1 MVHHEKIEEFLQ
13 NVATAPSSV
22 LLLDYDGTL
31 APFVL
36 NRSQAM
42 PYEGLTD
49 ILQKIMNAGRTRLII
64 VTGRDAHD
72 IGPLLG
78 LEPNPEVWGAHG
90 LQRLRPDGVCEMP
103 KLPSNAKRAL
113 NDARRWLRYQGLQ
126 HLAEIK
132 PGSVAVHWRG
142 IEDVAANLLRGRVLL
157 GWSRIAEHASLKL
170 LEFDGGVEMQMAGLD
185 KGDVVRTIIK
195 ETGAGVPIAYLGDDA
210 ADEQAFEALGQ
221 IGLTVLVR
229 PTPRRTSAQIW
240 LKAPQELLEFLARLS
255 AATQPA
261 PHARSAVR
269 SQ

>member
-1 MVHHEKIEEFLQ
+1 MVDHERIDEFLRS
-13 NVATAPSSV
+13 VAKAPLSV

-36 NRSQAM
+36 NRSQAI

-49 ILQKIMNAGRTRLII
+49 LLQKIVSAGRTRLVI

-78 LEPNPEVWGAHG
+78 LEPNLEVWGAHG
-90 LQRLRPDGVCEMP
+90 LQRLRPDGVCEVRE
-103 KLPSNAKRAL
+103 LPASVKRAL
-113 NDARRWLRYQGLQ
+113 DDARRWLRYQGLQ

-142 IEDVAANLLRGRVLL
+142 IEDVAAKLLRGRVLL

-170 LEFDGGVEMQMAGLD
+170 LEFDGGVEMRLAGLD
-185 KGDVVRTIIK
+185 KGDVVRTIVK
-195 ETGAGVPIAYLGDDA
+195 EAGPGVPIAYLGDDA
-210 ADEQAFEALGQ
+210 ADEHAFEALGP
-221 IGLTVLVR
+221 IGLTALVR

-240 LKAPQELLEFLARLS
+240 LKAPQELLEFLARVL
-255 AATQPA
+255 AATEPA
-261 PHARSAVR
+261 PRARSKVH

>member
-1 MVHHEKIEEFLQ
+1 MVDHERIDEFLRS
-13 NVATAPSSV
+13 VAKAPLSV

-36 NRSQAM
+36 NRNQAI

-49 ILQKIMNAGRTRLII
+49 LLQRIVNVGRTRLVI

-72 IGPLLG
+72 IGALLG
-78 LEPNPEVWGAHG
+78 LEPNLEVWGAHG
-90 LQRLRPDGVCEMP
+90 LQRLRPDGVCEMR
-103 KLPSNAKRAL
+103 KLPANVKRAL
-113 NDARRWLRYQGLQ
+113 DDARRWLRYQGLQ

-170 LEFDGGVEMQMAGLD
+170 LEFDGGVEMRLAGLD
-185 KGDVVRTIIK
+185 KGDVVRTIVK
-195 ETGAGVPIAYLGDDA
+195 EAGPGVPIAYLGDDA
-210 ADEQAFEALGQ
+210 ADEHAFEALGP
-221 IGLTVLVR
+221 IGLTALVR

-240 LKAPQELLEFLARLS
+240 LKAPQELLEFLARVL
-255 AATQPA
+255 AATEPA
-261 PHARSAVR
+261 PRARSKVH